1 MKEIFPIRL
10 RNARKMRGLSYRK
23 LSEAMGNAISPTAL
37 AKYEKGQMFPSSK
50 VVIQLASALGM
61 NIDDFFR
68 PFSIEIDLSNVK
80 YRKGSKLG
88 AKDQEAI
95 NHKAA
100 IHLEKYIEVER
111 MCRENVEF
119 AVKFPEIIVHNE
131 EDACA
136 VAARFRERFQLGT
149 APISAP
155 IELLESAGAKI
166 IEIEDAPDKFD
177 GDTFTTDGIFVIVL
191 NKMFTSERK
200 RFSLFHEAGHKV
212 MLFAKGVDEE
222 KLCHIFANEV
232 LLPSEVFR
240 KMIGSKRHDVSLEE
254 LKDIQAQ
261 YGISVEAMM
270 NKAFRMGIISEN
282 RYKTF
287 CIKVRSNKS
296 FQAKVRKEIFP
307 EETSNRF
314 NRLVFKLLANE
325 EITESKCASLLDC
338 SVEEV
343 RKRLMLL

>member
-1 MKEIFPIRL
+1 MKEVFPIRL
-10 RNARKMRGLSYRK
+10 RNARKMRNLSYRK
-23 LSEAMGNAISPTAL
+23 LSEAMGKSISSTAL
-37 AKYEKGQMFPSSK
+37 EKYEKGKMFPSSK
-50 VVIQLASALGM
+50 VVILLASALGVS
-61 NIDDFFR
+61 IDDLFR
-68 PFSIEIDLSNVK
+68 PFSIEIDLTNVK
-80 YRKGSKLG
+80 YRKGYKLG
-88 AKDQEAI
+88 IKEQDAI

-111 MCRENVEF
+111 MCGENVEF
-119 AVKFPEIIVHNE
+119 TVKFPEIIVHNE
-131 EDACA
+131 SDACA
-136 VAARFRERFQLGT
+136 VAARFRERFQLGI
-149 APISAP
+149 APISSP

-191 NKMFTSERK
+191 NKAFTPERK

-212 MLFAKGVDEE
+212 MTFAEGVDEE
-222 KLCHIFANEV
+222 KLCHVFANEV

-270 NKAFRMGIISEN
+270 KKACQMGIISEN

-287 CIKVRSNKS
+287 CIKIRSNKS
-296 FQAKVRKEIFP
+296 FQKEVRKERFP
-307 EETSNRF
+307 KETSNRF

-338 SVEEV
+338 SVEDV

>member
-1 MKEIFPIRL
+1 MNTVFPIRL
-10 RNARKMRGLSYRK
+10 KNARKMRNLSYRS
-23 LSEAMGNAISPTAL
+23 LSEAMGNAISSTAL

-50 VVIQLASALGM
+50 IVIQLAAALGVS
-61 NIDDFFR
+61 IDDLFR

-88 AKDQEAI
+88 IKEQDAI

-111 MCRENVEF
+111 MCGENVEF
-119 AVKFPEIIVHNE
+119 TTKFPEIIVRNE
-131 EDACA
+131 SDACA
-136 VAARFRERFQLGT
+136 VAARFRERFQLGM
-149 APISAP
+149 APISSP
-155 IELLESAGAKI
+155 IELLESVGAKI

-191 NKMFTSERK
+191 NKTIPSERK
-200 RFSLFHEAGHKV
+200 RFSLFHETGHKV
-212 MLFAKGVDEE
+212 MTFAEGV
-222 KLCHIFANEV
+222 
-232 LLPSEVFR
+232 
-240 KMIGSKRHDVSLEE
+240 
-254 LKDIQAQ
+254 KDIQVQ

-270 NKAFRMGIISEN
+270 KKACQMGIISEN

-287 CIKVRSNKS
+287 CIKVKSNKS
-296 FQAKVRKEIFP
+296 FQAKVREERFP
-307 EETSNRF
+307 KETSNRF
-314 NRLVFKLLANE
+314 NRLVFKLLASE
-325 EITESKCASLLDC
+325 EITESKCASLLGC